1 MQWED
6 HVHLHPIDMSYEELK
21 KIHNDGDMNPALLD
35 NNELR
40 RDVTDGYY
48 KMMKKIAEISNQNLL
63 EILMLTFLAVE
74 KLNQITSFHGLL
86 ILIRKVKIN
95 FNRGINF

>member
-1 MQWED
+1 
-6 HVHLHPIDMSYEELK
+6 MSYEELK

>member
-1 MQWED
+1 MQWKD

-74 KLNQITSFHGLL
+74 KLIQITSFHGLL